1 MDPRSDSEPSGDDEK
16 NDQYSERSN
25 DESEE
30 EEEPRSKKTRTTTPA
45 EEEEEEDDLGFLL
58 PSSMPSKTS
67 IESRALKEKS
77 TQEREEDFE
86 RDFAREEEGEE
97 SSQRIDYQFSP
108 KQEQRFTAFKTSRF
122 PHNAVKDAM
131 KQVSPNLKIN
141 KEVQIAMAGMAKLY
155 VGELVETARLA
166 MKEWGD
172 TGPIQPKHLR
182 EAYRRVQTHSRTHL
196 NLKKL

>member
-1 MDPRSDSEPSGDDEK
+1 MDSRSDSELSGDDEK
-16 NDQYSERSN
+16 SDQYSERSN

-30 EEEPRSKKTRTTTPA
+30 EEEPRSKKTRTATPA
-45 EEEEEEDDLGFLL
+45 EEEEDDLGFLL
-58 PSSMPSKTS
+58 PSCMPSKSS
-67 IESRALKEKS
+67 IEKRVSKHES

-86 RDFAREEEGEE
+86 RDFAREEEEE
-97 SSQRIDYQFSP
+97 ETSQRIDYQFSP

-131 KQVSPNLKIN
+131 KQVSPSLKIS
-141 KEVQIAMAGMAKLY
+141 KEMQIVMAGMTKLY
-155 VGELVETARLA
+155 VGELVETARLV

-182 EAYRRVQTHSRTHL
+182 EAYRRLRTHSKAHL
-196 NLKKL
+196 NLKRL